1 MWRTSSNALSRM
13 KQEITA
19 QLYTPADLQAGRP
32 LMLRTGAIIPL
43 DKPLGWTSFDVVNK
57 VRIMVRQVTGI
68 KRIKVGH
75 AGTLDPQATGVLVL
89 CTGRATKLIEQLM
102 DHDKEYCA
110 TLRLGATTP
119 SFDSEHEID
128 ATYPYEHITE
138 EMVRSALAQF
148 TGEIAQR
155 PPSFS
160 AIKVGGVRA
169 YDLARQGQEVEL
181 AHKRVTIYELELESF
196 TPPMLQLRIVCS
208 RGTYIRSLARDLGK
222 ALDSGAYLTQLVR
235 TRSGAVTQ
243 ESCFSIEQ
251 LDELLALTPEE
262 EKIAP
267 PQHPQQKAR
276 QG

>member
-1 MWRTSSNALSRM
+1 MNQEVSS
-13 KQEITA
+13 K
-19 QLYTPADLQAGRP
+19 LYTPADLQAHRP
-32 LMLRTGAIIPL
+32 LTLRTGAIIPL

-110 TLRLGATTP
+110 TLQLGATTP

-128 ATYPYEHITE
+128 ATYPYEHITK
-138 EMVRSALAQF
+138 EMVQSALRQF
-148 TGEIAQR
+148 TGEIDQR
-155 PPSFS
+155 PPTFS
-160 AIKVGGVRA
+160 AVKVGGIRA

-181 AHKRVTIYELELESF
+181 AHKHVTIHELELVSF
-196 TPPMLQLRIVCS
+196 TPPTLQLRIVCS
-208 RGTYIRSLARDLGK
+208 RGTYIRSLARDLGM

-235 TRSGAVTQ
+235 TRSGEISQAN
-243 ESCFSIEQ
+243 CFSLDQ

-262 EKIAP
+262 EELS
-267 PQHPQQKAR
+267 
-276 QG
+276 

>member
-1 MWRTSSNALSRM
+1 MNQEVSS
-13 KQEITA
+13 K
-19 QLYTPADLQAGRP
+19 LYTPADLQAHRP
-32 LMLRTGAIIPL
+32 LTLRTGAIIPL

-110 TLRLGATTP
+110 TLQLGATTP

-138 EMVRSALAQF
+138 EMVRSALSQF
-148 TGEIAQR
+148 TGEIDQR

-160 AIKVGGVRA
+160 AIKVGGIRA

-181 AHKRVTIYELELESF
+181 AHKHVTIHELELVSF
-196 TPPMLQLRIVCS
+196 TPPTLQLRIVCS
-208 RGTYIRSLARDLGK
+208 RGTYIRSLARDLGT
-222 ALDSGAYLTQLVR
+222 ALDSGAYLTKLVR
-235 TRSGAVTQ
+235 TRSGEISQAD
-243 ESCFSIEQ
+243 CFSLDQ
-251 LDELLALTPEE
+251 MDELLALTPDE
-262 EKIAP
+262 EKLP
-267 PQHPQQKAR
+267 
-276 QG
+276 